1 MYDALI
7 YIKDV
12 PILLLVSTGARSTFF
27 FFLIADTQLFFNIAI
42 NFDILNNSIKIML

>member
-1 MYDALI
+1 MYL

-27 FFLIADTQLFFNIAI
+27 FLIADIQLVFNTYLKQQYKNYAI
-42 NFDILNNSIKIML
+42 MVLEY